1 MHYYFQG
8 VMAQLQRA
16 RAAAVSGPY
25 SVFLN
30 THTHTLTHTH
40 THTPTL
46 TLFCVGPFFPLYLN
60 PFIQSL
66 LLLLNTQIITSP
78 NMRKS
83 PKSMYTHTH
92 THTQSHTH
100 TVTHTHIHTDVYIY
114 VVF

>member
-1 MHYYFQG
+1 PLPSCCLWPSSPPWCAASCAPAATCTSADSRG
-8 VMAQLQRA
+8 DA
-16 RAAAVSGPY
+16 RLTMV
-25 SVFLN
+25 N
-30 THTHTLTHTH
+30 TLTHSHTHTLTLTHSHSHTL
-40 THTPTL
+40 TL

-92 THTQSHTH
+92 T
-100 TVTHTHIHTDVYIY
+100 
-114 VVF
+114 